1 MVVFIYAQLTKEGYH
16 PGHPADVVFSTPKID
31 VFEGDDKG
39 WESG

>member
-1 MVVFIYAQLTKEGYH
+1 MRTLGYVSFVVS
-16 PGHPADVVFSTPKID
+16 STPKID